1 MKSKNIF
8 VGFRASPE
16 WRKRVQAEA
25 DKEHRTL
32 SQMIILLVG
41 EALKDRQCREMI
53 RKAERET
60 PADLRE
66 NSRNQFRGTPT
77 ERGNNE

>member
-60 PADLRE
+60 PAETVARINRRL
-66 NSRNQFRGTPT
+66 
-77 ERGNNE
+77 ERKQQESI